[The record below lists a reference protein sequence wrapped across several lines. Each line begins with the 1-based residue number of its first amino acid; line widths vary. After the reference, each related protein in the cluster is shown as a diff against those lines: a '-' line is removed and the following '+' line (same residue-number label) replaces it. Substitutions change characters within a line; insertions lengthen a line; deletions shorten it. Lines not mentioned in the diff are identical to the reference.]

1 MITIKYTCDKCGI
14 KSREIQ
20 VPARETEDQNLSHYL
35 YYIIGRCVSDDHFAV
50 SPHCKAK
57 TITQIAIPAPKEA
70 QFIGQQIE

>member
-20 VPARETEDQNLSHYL
+20 VPARETEDQCVVHYVRE
-35 YYIIGRCVSDDHFAV
+35 IIGRCVSDDHHAV
-50 SPHCKAK
+50 SQHCKAK
-57 TITQIAIPAPKEA
+57 TITQVAIPAPKEA